1 VSDTAS
7 LAGLHD
13 VFLNIMRVV
22 TICLPGS
29 YVTGLDELIKQNK
42 YPNRSEVIRIA
53 IRDLLV
59 EELWGKN
66 RKPSDN
72 LPLIAQIEK
81 LIPRNAPDVELRPEN
96 VQPS

>member
-1 VSDTAS
+1 
-7 LAGLHD
+7 
-13 VFLNIMRVV
+13 MRVV

-59 EELWGKN
+59 DELWGKE
-66 RKPSDN
+66 RKSNDSI
-72 LPLIAQIEK
+72 PLIAQIEK
-81 LIPRNAPDVELRPEN
+81 LIPLNTKDIEMQTES
-96 VQPS
+96 VQH

>member
-1 VSDTAS
+1 
-7 LAGLHD
+7 
-13 VFLNIMRVV
+13 MRVV

-59 EELWGKN
+59 DELWGKE
-66 RKPSDN
+66 RKSTDSI
-72 LPLIAQIEK
+72 PLIAQIEK
-81 LIPRNAPDVELRPEN
+81 LLPRNVSDVELQRES

>member
-1 VSDTAS
+1 
-7 LAGLHD
+7 
-13 VFLNIMRVV
+13 MRVV

-59 EELWGKN
+59 DELWGKE
-66 RKPSDN
+66 RRSADN
-72 LPLIAQIEK
+72 IPLIAQIEK
-81 LIPRNAPDVELRPEN
+81 LIPRNANDVELQHET